1 MKHFHAAGSAGV
13 RFLNAALVAFLL
25 LLFLLSSTMS
35 QSSQFSNPSDL
46 AAHFRYKTDY
56 NAVFAC
62 RSSLAAA
69 ADAASADQ
77 WVRVFGDAV
86 VRLAK
91 FLFLFG
97 LFYLFSRLDFANL
110 RWLGASTARRRLC
123 RWSVTRTTR

>member
-1 MKHFHAAGSAGV
+1 MKRCHVAGSARV
-13 RFLNAALVAFLL
+13 RFLNVALVALL
-25 LLFLLSSTMS
+25 LLLSSTMS

-69 ADAASADQ
+69 ANAASADQ

-91 FLFLFG
+91 FLLCFG
-97 LFYLFSRLDFANL
+97 LFIFSLGSTSPISAGRGL
-110 RWLGASTARRRLC
+110 RPRGGICVAGP
-123 RWSVTRTTR
+123 